1 MTQQK
6 KLFEI
11 EPEGSVNKIVK
22 CLDSLP
28 PEKLLAVLFQA
39 CFHMQEKIDDIHDEC
54 VHVVKTAGE
63 EEVWDEQEYRSKID
77 NLHAKAKSIW
87 LNAFNGGG
95 SPKHLGN
102 NLFEELN
109 LQV

>member
-1 MTQQK
+1 MKQKK

-11 EPEGSVNKIVK
+11 APEGSVNKIVK

-39 CFHMQEKIDDIHDEC
+39 CFHMQEKI
-54 VHVVKTAGE
+54 
-63 EEVWDEQEYRSKID
+63 ID
-77 NLHAKAKSIW
+77 NLHTKAKSIW

>member
-1 MTQQK
+1 MIQK
-6 KLFEI
+6 KKQFEI
-11 EPEGSVNKIVK
+11 EPEGAVNKIVK

-63 EEVWDEQEYRSKID
+63 EEVWDEQKLTTSTPRLRVYG
-77 NLHAKAKSIW
+77 LTP
-87 LNAFNGGG
+87 LTG
-95 SPKHLGN
+95 
-102 NLFEELN
+102 EEVQNISGITCLKN
-109 LQV
+109 

>member
-1 MTQQK
+1 MVACVQK
-6 KLFEI
+6 CMKSCMIKHRKTNWIFT
-11 EPEGSVNKIVK
+11 
-22 CLDSLP
+22 
-28 PEKLLAVLFQA
+28 
-39 CFHMQEKIDDIHDEC
+39 FHMQEKIDDIHDEC

-77 NLHAKAKSIW
+77 NLHTKAKSIW